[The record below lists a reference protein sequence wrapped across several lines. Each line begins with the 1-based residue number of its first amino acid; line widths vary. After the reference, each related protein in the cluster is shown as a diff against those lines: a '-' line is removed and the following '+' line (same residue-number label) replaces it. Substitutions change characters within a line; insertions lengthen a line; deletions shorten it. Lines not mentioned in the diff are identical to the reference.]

1 MSLHV
6 NDFHAAERTFA
17 LLTQAAGRA
26 GRGKLP
32 GNVVI
37 QTYDPDHYA
46 SGLLKSRIMRLFT
59 IRR

>member
-1 MSLHV
+1 MK
-6 NDFHAAERTFA
+6 TFSITDVYKRQ

-46 SGLLKSRIMRLFT
+46 CLLYTSRCV
-59 IRR
+59 